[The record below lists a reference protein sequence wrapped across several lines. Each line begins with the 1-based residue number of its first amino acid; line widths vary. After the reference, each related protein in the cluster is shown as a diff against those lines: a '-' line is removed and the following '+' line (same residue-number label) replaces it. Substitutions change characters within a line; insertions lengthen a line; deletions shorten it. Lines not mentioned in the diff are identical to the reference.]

1 MMKKFGIIIL
11 VTLFLAVGGLW
22 YLGGTVDTRV
32 NSSKAAVNPS
42 INLTNL
48 DGLNEDEKLVALVSA
63 ARAVSGQPLL
73 DPAADDG
80 QTVSAFRLILADLQ
94 ISTATGPAAARAYG
108 QAVSE
113 IFAAGGGMGDGSELP
128 AALTAFK
135 EQTVS
140 KTESARREAE
150 RYGRLAASL
159 QAIGAPDDLKYVHLN
174 LLNALLGLAEIDSY
188 LADILAEPIIAL
200 DQAQT
205 FARRYERLAG
215 GVLTLNQVLLQQ
227 NLPLVVIIPNAAAL

>member
-22 YLGGTVDTRV
+22 YLGGTVDTSV

-48 DGLNEDEKLVALVSA
+48 DGLNEGEKLVALVSA

-108 QAVSE
+108 QAVSAV
-113 IFAAGGGMGDGSELP
+113 FAAAGGGIGDGRELP
-128 AALTAFK
+128 LALEAFK
-135 EQTVS
+135 EQTTA

-150 RYGRLAASL
+150 RYGRLAARL
-159 QAIGAPDDLKYVHLN
+159 PAISAPDGLKS
-174 LLNALLGLAEIDSY
+174 G
-188 LADILAEPIIAL
+188 
-200 DQAQT
+200 
-205 FARRYERLAG
+205 
-215 GVLTLNQVLLQQ
+215 
-227 NLPLVVIIPNAAAL
+227 